1 MRRLWYHGAVDSM
14 DRSMTRYEAIGTED
28 GRIVFLGT
36 DREALAQNW
45 DERTD

>member
-28 GRIVFLGT
+28 SRIVFLGT
-36 DREALAQNW
+36 DR
-45 DERTD
+45 